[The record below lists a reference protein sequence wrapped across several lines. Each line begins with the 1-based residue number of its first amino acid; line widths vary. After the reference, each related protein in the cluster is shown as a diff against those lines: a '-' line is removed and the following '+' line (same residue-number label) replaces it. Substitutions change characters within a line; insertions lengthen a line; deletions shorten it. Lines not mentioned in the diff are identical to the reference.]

1 MINKVLI
8 CYSYYE
14 GKEGPLPSNEA
25 TENLKFFLDNGIIN
39 DSKYLYCINVNGSYN
54 FDFNSY
60 LKKNKRL
67 RLFKSNGVNA
77 YQSYL
82 NIFNNVGVNKYDCFI
97 FMYDRIRGPYNLNK
111 ISNNWVKYFTD
122 YLDEYQALI
131 SEYGTSPN
139 GKLFKFPYITGKFL
153 CINKKVFNIIQSNNF
168 FKKNRYILSKEY
180 YDNPSNHG
188 EIKLSYLLLDND
200 INYVVLDTNG
210 IKDLNLLIFY
220 REKNWSKLFEI
231 TKELHKINDKTII
244 NKIFWTGKIMKRI
257 FELNDKKYIKHLSK
271 IRKVNSLEKW

>member
-14 GKEGPLPSNEA
+14 RIITHNNNPLS
-25 TENLKFFLDNGIIN
+25 TENLKYFLDNGILEN
-39 DSKYLYCINVNGSYN
+39 QNYLYCININGSYN

-60 LKKNKRL
+60 LKKYKNL
-67 RLFKSNGVNA
+67 RIFESNGVNA

-82 NIFNNVGVNKYDCFI
+82 NIFNNVDVNKYDCFI

-122 YLDEYQALI
+122 YLVEYQALI
-131 SEYGTSPN
+131 SGYGTSPN

-168 FKKNRYILSKEY
+168 FEKNSYILSKEY
-180 YDNPSNHG
+180 YDNANNHG
-188 EIKLSYLLLDND
+188 EIKLSYLLLEND

-210 IKDLNLLIFY
+210 IKDLNLLRFY
-220 REKNWSKLFEI
+220 HKKNWSKLFEK
-231 TKELHKINDKTII
+231 TKQLHKINDKTII
-244 NKIFWTGKIMKRI
+244 NRIFWSGNIMKII
-257 FELNDKKYIKHLSK
+257 FEEKREEFIKL
-271 IRKVNSLEKW
+271 LEKDRDILNLESW